1 MDDFKCNV
9 KMMAKGGHVD
19 VKQDKTLIKK
29 AFKMHDDQLHNKKRT
44 DLSKLCSGGYVKR
57 K

>member
-1 MDDFKCNV
+1 MTFKKTV
-9 KMMAKGGHVD
+9 KMMAEGGHVD
-19 VKQDKTLIKK
+19 VKEDKSLIKK

>member
-1 MDDFKCNV
+1 MKDFKQNV
-9 KMMAKGGHVD
+9 KMMAEGGHVD
-19 VKQDKTLIKK
+19 IKEDKAMIKK

-44 DLSKLCSGGYVKR
+44 DLTKLKCGGKA